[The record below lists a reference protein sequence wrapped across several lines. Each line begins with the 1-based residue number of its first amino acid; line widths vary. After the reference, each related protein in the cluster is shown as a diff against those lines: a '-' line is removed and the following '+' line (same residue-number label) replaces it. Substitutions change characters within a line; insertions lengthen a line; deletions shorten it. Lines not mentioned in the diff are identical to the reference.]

1 MWVVALELFLHPRAL
16 SVEHVTMTIRLSQ
29 YLLPPAML
37 VISLFAMSSATAYAQ
52 QQKFAAQQA
61 ASVQEQ
67 ARKKQEEEA
76 LAKVA
81 LERKRFTLEVMGLG
95 LAVEKF
101 RQTKLWTEMEVKP
114 KDAYILPE
122 DPKAYPDSFMGKM
135 DVYHKREADALEHA
149 LGWFVEK
156 TPIPVFMVG
165 SACHDPGQQPVLERA
180 LDGTK
185 NRAGLLFT
193 HFRLVESIYEDG
205 PDRAIGKVFD
215 FFEAHPEVPVV
226 MLFMEDG
233 IFMRHILKQDG
244 APAILKDGW
253 RTKDD
258 LDDAMVALV
267 LARRDR
273 VEALRSY
280 AKAGNDQSSN
290 LTPFWEKGK
299 APAAFHETEWLP
311 QPWNKKQIA
320 QFDALPVLGYLHR
333 PQYVSFVK
341 EDGKPLGPQG
351 KEEAFEKAWRA
362 ALEGLPE
369 GQKPARIF
377 YDFGRTTEG
386 VRIVPMNQGLR
397 KVHPDFDLSKDGYNL
412 FRSLGDTGASSP
424 YVGLG
429 LGIIASYR
437 KNDISAAVSL
447 RREDGASIFF
457 VSPPTEED
465 RKKKHPGGPDPLN
478 LKLVPET
485 K

>member
-1 MWVVALELFLHPRAL
+1 
-16 SVEHVTMTIRLSQ
+16 MTLRLSY

-37 VISLFAMSSATAYAQ
+37 VMGLFALSSVVAGAQ
-52 QQKFAAQQA
+52 QQKLDAQQTA
-61 ASVQEQ
+61 KVQEQ
-67 ARKKQEEEA
+67 VRQKQEEEA
-76 LAKVA
+76 QAKA
-81 LERKRFTLEVMGLG
+81 TLERKRFTLEVMGLG

-101 RQTKLWTEMEVKP
+101 RQTKLWNEMEVKP
-114 KDAYILPE
+114 KDVYILPE
-122 DPKAYPDSFMGKM
+122 DPKAYPDSEDGKRQA
-135 DVYHKREADALEHA
+135 YHKREADAFEHA
-149 LGWFVEK
+149 LSWFVEK

-165 SACHDPGQQPVLERA
+165 PSCHNPGMQDSLESALESTKSEAGVLLA
-180 LDGTK
+180 DFK
-185 NRAGLLFT
+185 
-193 HFRLVESIYEDG
+193 LVESIYEDT
-205 PDRAIGKVFD
+205 PDKALAKVFD
-215 FFEAHPEVPVV
+215 FFEAHPEVPTVV
-226 MLFMEDG
+226 LFVEDG
-233 IFMRHILKQDG
+233 IRMREVLKERKKG
-244 APAILKDGW
+244 SPSLLKDGW

-280 AKAGNDQSSN
+280 AKAGNDHSSN

-299 APAAFHETEWLP
+299 ASAVFHETEWLP

-397 KVHPDFDLSKDGYNL
+397 KVDPDFDVAKEGYNL

-447 RREDGASIFF
+447 RCEDGASIFF